1 MCALHNFIRQQ
12 RIEDDIFDLA
22 ADEVELEVDDEQTN
36 PLAVEV
42 EIGAIVMNAF
52 QNSIAKEMFQA
63 YKKWKEDNRAKAL
76 N

>member
-1 MCALHNFIRQQ
+1 LCALHNFIRQQ

-52 QNSIAKEMFQA
+52 
-63 YKKWKEDNRAKAL
+63 
-76 N
+76 